1 MAFTIDIMQ
10 LSKNFTLAEF
20 TASETADKL
29 GIDNS
34 LDVTYD
40 MCIIGNLEDL
50 CKWVLEPIRFRL
62 GCSVMISSGYRCARL
77 NEAVGGSPTS
87 DHKAGLAADIYFDDF
102 ADKWPEVVVLLV
114 CSSWIPF
121 DQLII
126 YRNFLH
132 IGIGRAMRRQVLD
145 YRNK

>member
-1 MAFTIDIMQ
+1 MQ

-20 TASETADKL
+20 TASETANKL
-29 GIDNS
+29 GINNS
-34 LDVTYD
+34 LNVTCD
-40 MCIIGNLEDL
+40 MCIIENLEDL

-62 GCSVMISSGYRCARL
+62 GCPVYISSGYRCTRL
-77 NEAVGGSPTS
+77 NEAVGGSPNS
-87 DHKAGLAADIYFDDF
+87 DHRYGLAADIYFDDF

-114 CSSWIPF
+114 CSSWIRF

-132 IGIGRAMRRQVLD
+132 IGIDSAMRRQVLD